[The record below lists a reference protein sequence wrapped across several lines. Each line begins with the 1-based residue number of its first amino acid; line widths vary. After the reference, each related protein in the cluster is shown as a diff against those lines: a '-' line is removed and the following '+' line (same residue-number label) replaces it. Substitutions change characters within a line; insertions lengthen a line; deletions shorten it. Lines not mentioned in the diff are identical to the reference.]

1 MSFLDEIKK
10 RGASAPTPPPAG
22 NLLDAIKARGASD
35 SPAPPAGGNFLDA
48 IKARGASEPAPA
60 GGNFLDAIK
69 ARGAPAEPPAAS
81 DAPVGAEPPAA
92 SAAPVFAASA
102 PGPAVPTKTFRV
114 SAHDREALLAAGL
127 DAASI
132 GRYADAF
139 AMFDPHKG
147 RVSEAAVVKFYS
159 RNFPKHGG
167 FSPSDAAAM
176 FRELGDG
183 YGCAPSKGGLDFKG
197 FAAALRQVERNMADL
212 CEASSSLLELAA
224 GPGGAPVDAAGLR
237 ALFLSLGESITKEE
251 ADDMLAYAAS
261 LGGAPP
267 PPRRVTEPAAPGGG
281 FPAAAAPAAPGGGGG
296 APAAP
301 APAAPSGAAAKPE
314 FKKYAMMQK
323 MHLPRGAIEQ
333 KMRAEGKS
341 DAEVKD
347 FFGE

>member
-1 MSFLDEIKK
+1 MCIRDRANS
-10 RGASAPTPPPAG
+10 RPTPPPAG

-48 IKARGASEPAPA
+48 IKARGAPAEPPAVSDAPV
-60 GGNFLDAIK
+60 G
-69 ARGAPAEPPAAS
+69 AEPPAAS
-81 DAPVGAEPPAA
+81 DAPVGAAD
-92 SAAPVFAASA
+92 A

-159 RNFPKHGG
+159 HNFPKHGG

-261 LGGAPP
+261 LVAIDD
-267 PPRRVTEPAAPGGG
+267 
-281 FPAAAAPAAPGGGGG
+281 
-296 APAAP
+296 
-301 APAAPSGAAAKPE
+301 
-314 FKKYAMMQK
+314 
-323 MHLPRGAIEQ
+323 GAITGSHLNLNET
-333 KMRAEGKS
+333 
-341 DAEVKD
+341 
-347 FFGE
+347 